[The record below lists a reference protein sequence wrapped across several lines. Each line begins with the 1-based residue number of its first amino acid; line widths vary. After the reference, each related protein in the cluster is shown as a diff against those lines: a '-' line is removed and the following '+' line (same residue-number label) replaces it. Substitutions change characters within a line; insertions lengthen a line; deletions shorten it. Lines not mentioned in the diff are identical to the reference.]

1 MRYLKTYESFSTT
14 ELEDILS
21 EINYDI
27 LDNLFEIEV
36 KNIEGILY
44 KVFKEEIEKLQDG
57 YWFSKYSHQDKI
69 ENISEIVLI
78 SLRPKVTD
86 EIVYDDIREYVERS
100 VEYMTNGGFNYLL
113 EPVCHNSPGIKY
125 SLENVQDIS
134 EKKLTSFH
142 IKFYK

>member
-1 MRYLKTYESFSTT
+1 MRYLKSYESFSTS

-27 LDNLFEIEV
+27 LDNPFEVEV

-78 SLRPKVTD
+78 SLRPKITD

-100 VEYMTNGGFNYLL
+100 VEYMVNSGFNYLL
-113 EPVCHNSPGIKY
+113 EPVWRDSPGIKY
-125 SLENVQDIS
+125 SLENIQEIS
-134 EKKLTSFH
+134 EKKLMSFH